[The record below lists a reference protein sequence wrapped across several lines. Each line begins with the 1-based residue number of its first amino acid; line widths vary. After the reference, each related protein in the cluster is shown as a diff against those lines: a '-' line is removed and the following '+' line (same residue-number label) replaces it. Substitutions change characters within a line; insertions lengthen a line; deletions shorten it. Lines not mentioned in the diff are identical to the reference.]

1 MYRGL
6 YYSPCWFS
14 PNKTASIKPITP
26 AFCSIQKHFITDVHV
41 KFGFPNSPQ
50 SPDIGQNSDGSI
62 SDFLIKGNCHN
73 SRISDDIDMEL
84 GLVTTL
90 DKQNKDKQ
98 FDDDVILKIVTS
110 LTFFEF
116 ITIFKQS
123 GSRIPG
129 A

>member
-1 MYRGL
+1 MSNL
-6 YYSPCWFS
+6 
-14 PNKTASIKPITP
+14 
-26 AFCSIQKHFITDVHV
+26 VL
-41 KFGFPNSPQ
+41 PNSPQ

-90 DKQNKDKQ
+90 DKQNKGKK
-98 FDDDVILKIVTS
+98 FDDDVMLKIVTS

-123 GSRIPG
+123 GSRIPD